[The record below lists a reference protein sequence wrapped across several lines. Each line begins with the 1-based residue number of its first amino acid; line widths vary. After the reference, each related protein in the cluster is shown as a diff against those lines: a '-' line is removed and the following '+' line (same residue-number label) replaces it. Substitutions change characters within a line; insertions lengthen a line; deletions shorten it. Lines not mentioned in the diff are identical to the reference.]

1 MDHKTTLVKNWLIK
15 ALHDL
20 AVSKKLKTGEEQYL
34 DVAIYHCQQAA
45 EKAIKGF
52 LVLHDKEFPKTHDLR
67 LLVQLA
73 VSVNSEFV
81 KHEDAAE
88 ILTPYATEF
97 RYPGDIMDPTKEEME
112 QGIKNAEEI
121 VNYVISLLSDELQK
135 NLTHSRNGDTGN
147 NA

>member
-1 MDHKTTLVKNWLIK
+1 MDNKTTLVKNWLIK
-15 ALHDL
+15 AIHDL
-20 AVSKKLKTGEEQYL
+20 AVSKKLKADEEQYL

-81 KHEDAAE
+81 KYEDAADV
-88 ILTPYATEF
+88 LTPYATEF
-97 RYPGDIMDPTKEEME
+97 RYPGDIMDPTHEEMD

-121 VNYVISLLSDELQK
+121 LNYVISSLTADLQK
-135 NLTHSRNGDTGN
+135 ILSKK
-147 NA
+147 

>member
-1 MDHKTTLVKNWLIK
+1 MDNKTTLVKNWLIK
-15 ALHDL
+15 AIHDL
-20 AVSKKLKTGEEQYL
+20 AVSKKLKADEEQYL

-52 LVLHDKEFPKTHDLR
+52 LVLHDKAFPKTHDLR

-81 KHEDAAE
+81 KYEDAADV
-88 ILTPYATEF
+88 LTPYATEF
-97 RYPGDIMDPTKEEME
+97 RYPGDIMDPTDEEMD

-121 VNYVISLLSDELQK
+121 LHYVISLLTDDLQK
-135 NLTHSRNGDTGN
+135 ILSKE
-147 NA
+147 